1 MESLST
7 SPDWDLLF
15 EIALGQDGLFTTE
28 QAAEAGYSPQ
38 LLAHHLG
45 SGNITRVRRGVY
57 RIVHFPAG
65 DHEELTTLWL
75 WSEHQGVFS
84 HQTALALHDLSD
96 VLPSNVHMTLPL
108 SWRRRRLRVPEGV
121 VLHFAEVSE
130 DEMKWIG
137 PIPVTGPLRT
147 LNDCADG
154 DIEPDILRS
163 AARDSLDQGLV
174 ERGDLE
180 LVEARLEVFGG
191 LER

>member
-15 EIALGQDGLFTTE
+15 EIALSQEGLFTTE

-84 HQTALALHDLSD
+84 HQTALALHHLSD
-96 VLPSNVHMTLPL
+96 VLPSQVHLTLPEP
-108 SWRRRRLRVPEGV
+108 WRRRRLRVPDGV

-163 AARDSLDQGLV
+163 AAWDALDQGLV
-174 ERGDLE
+174 ERGALE